1 MNLLYGFEKSLLEGA
16 VVTFLVSIFSM
27 AGILFLGGVGAG
39 AKLSSFFPIR
49 FIANLYT
56 TIFRGVPDLVMILLI
71 YFGGQV
77 LLNQTLYSIGY
88 EEYVEISPFSAG
100 VFAIGLIYGA
110 YMTETF
116 RGALLAIPKGQ
127 TEAAK
132 SFGFTSF
139 QIFIQVTFFP
149 LLRNAIAGINNIWQ
163 VALKATAL
171 VSIIGLDD
179 IVRKA
184 GLAAGATKK
193 PFVFYL
199 AVCVVYLIFTFL
211 SGLLF
216 RYLEKKLQKPYTK

>member
-1 MNLLYGFEKSLLEGA
+1 MDLLYGFENSLLEGA
-16 VVTFLVSIFSM
+16 LVTFLISVFSM
-27 AGILFLGGVGAG
+27 AVILFLGAVGAS
-39 AKLSSFFPIR
+39 AKLSSFLPFR

-56 TIFRGVPDLVMILLI
+56 TVFRGIPDLVMLLII

-77 LLNQTLYSIGY
+77 LLNHTLDSLGY
-88 EEYVEISPFSAG
+88 DKYVEISPFNAG
-100 VFAIGLIYGA
+100 VFTIGLIYGA

-116 RGALLAIPKGQ
+116 RGALLSIPKGQ
-127 TEAAK
+127 KEAGKA
-132 SFGFTSF
+132 FGFTSF
-139 QIFIQVTFFP
+139 QIFVSITFFP
-149 LLRNAIAGINNIWQ
+149 LMRNAIAGVNNIWQ

-199 AVCVVYLIFTFL
+199 AVCGVYLIFTFL

-216 RYLEKKLQKPYTK
+216 RYLENKLQKPYTK

>member
-1 MNLLYGFEKSLLEGA
+1 
-16 VVTFLVSIFSM
+16 
-27 AGILFLGGVGAG
+27 
-39 AKLSSFFPIR
+39 
-49 FIANLYT
+49 
-56 TIFRGVPDLVMILLI
+56 MILLI

>member
-1 MNLLYGFEKSLLEGA
+1 MDLLYGFENSLLEGA
-16 VVTFLVSIFSM
+16 LVTFLISVFSM
-27 AGILFLGGVGAG
+27 AVILFLGAVGAS
-39 AKLSSFFPIR
+39 AKLSSFLPFR

-56 TIFRGVPDLVMILLI
+56 TVFRGIPDLVMLLII

-77 LLNQTLYSIGY
+77 LLNHTLDSLGY
-88 EEYVEISPFSAG
+88 DKYVEISPFNAG
-100 VFAIGLIYGA
+100 VFTIGLIYGA

-116 RGALLAIPKGQ
+116 RGALLSIPKGQ
-127 TEAAK
+127 KEAGKA
-132 SFGFTSF
+132 FGFTSF
-139 QIFIQVTFFP
+139 QIFVSITLFP
-149 LLRNAIAGINNIWQ
+149 LMRNAIAGVNNIWQ

-199 AVCVVYLIFTFL
+199 AVCGVYLIFTFL
-211 SGLLF
+211 SGLIF
-216 RYLEKKLQKPYTK
+216 RYLENKLQKPYTK